1 MVSRWTA
8 AIVLAVSLAAMG
20 ALYGIDRPAVLPPAD
35 AQSAQAVTL
44 ADNSTLVEITS
55 QAELQRLVE
64 ASAARQS
71 ASRPSLPTITTGF
84 VQEGILESTMEPTS
98 MQHSAGSEH
107 YSTTNIQVAGVD
119 EPDYL
124 KNDGE
129 YLYVVSGDNV
139 LSVIDLWPADE
150 AHTVLRT
157 ALDVDG
163 HVNNIFLSGDRLVMF
178 YTGTEE
184 RRFIPEFGFVPVVSY
199 EPVTH
204 ALVVDIADREGPN
217 IINDYAMEGVFLE
230 ARMIGDHAYFVTSS
244 PLNYD
249 NPRLPALWDGDR
261 IMQTPRAF
269 YFDDETSVL
278 TDFITMV
285 SVDVREGEASSE
297 TFLMGAASTF
307 YVSPDNFYLAYQL
320 HNSHTAGPAYGDR
333 PQERFA
339 QTVLPLLPPDVRD
352 VIATM
357 VGGPLAADSDT
368 WRDVS
373 IILQMY
379 YASLT
384 SDELDSLFDSIR
396 ESQAIYDRSVPGV
409 PLTKTVIHRIAID
422 GLSLRYEAK
431 GAVPGNLHNQF
442 SMDEHGSKL
451 RVATTADYRN
461 MQGSAVRSNGVF
473 VMDTS
478 LDVVGYLEGV
488 APGESIFSA
497 RFMGERLY
505 LVTFRQIDP
514 FFVIDLSKDNPRVLG
529 ELKLPGFSDYLHP
542 YGDDYVIGVGRDTE
556 LRNGWVAPLGVKI
569 AVFDVRAVSSPV
581 VLDDHII
588 GKSTGTYSAA
598 QSDHRAFF
606 LDASRGLLVVPIASN
621 TDELDLPSSLQD
633 GWQPWDG
640 FYVFTLEGD
649 SLDLTGTVD
658 HSTGDDSLHQGFRTF
673 YINDVLYTVSGKYV
687 KMNDIDTLEDINS
700 LPLGKSGGFIQFL
713 E

>member
-1 MVSRWTA
+1 MVSGWA
-8 AIVLAVSLAAMG
+8 AAAVLTVSMAAVG
-20 ALYGIDRPAVLPPAD
+20 ALYGIDGPAVLPPAD
-35 AQSAQAVTL
+35 AQSAQAATL

-71 ASRPSLPTITTGF
+71 ASWQSPPSSAIGF
-84 VQEGILESTMEPTS
+84 GQDVILEENLELASRAE
-98 MQHSAGSEH
+98 SAGSAH

-139 LSVIDLWPADE
+139 LSVIDLWPPDE

-163 HVNNIFLSGDRLVMF
+163 RVNNMFLSGDRLVLF

-184 RRFIPEFGFVPVVSY
+184 RRFIPEFGFIPVVSY

-204 ALVVDIADREGPN
+204 ALVVDISDRERPN

-249 NPRLPALWDGDR
+249 NPRLPALWGGDR
-261 IMQTPRAF
+261 VMQTPRAF

-278 TDFITMV
+278 TDFITLV

-307 YVSPDNFYLAYQL
+307 YVSTDNFYLAYQL
-320 HNSHTAGPAYGDR
+320 HNSGPAGPAYGDR
-333 PQERFA
+333 LQERFA
-339 QTVLPLLPPDVRD
+339 QTVLPLLPPDVREI
-352 VIATM
+352 IATM
-357 VGGPLAADSDT
+357 VGGPSAADSDT

-373 IILQMY
+373 VILQMY

-396 ESQAIYDRSVPGV
+396 ERQAIYDRSVPGV

-431 GAVPGNLHNQF
+431 GEVPGNLHNQF

-451 RVATTADYRN
+451 RVATTTDYRN
-461 MQGSAVRSNGVF
+461 MQGSTVRSNGVF
-473 VMDTS
+473 VMDAS
-478 LDVVGYLEGV
+478 LDMVGYLEGV

-514 FFVIDLSKDNPRVLG
+514 FFVIDLAKDNPRVLG

-556 LRNGWVAPLGVKI
+556 LRNGWVAQLGVKV
-569 AVFDVRAVSSPV
+569 AVFDVRDVSSPV

-606 LDASRGLLVVPIASN
+606 LDVFRGLLVVPIASN
-621 TDELDLPSSLQD
+621 TDELGLPSSLQD

-649 SLDLTGTVD
+649 GLDLAGTVD
-658 HSTGDDSLHQGFRTF
+658 HSAGDDSRYQGFRTF

-687 KMNDIDTLEDINS
+687 KMNDIDTLEGINS

>member
-1 MVSRWTA
+1 MVSGWA
-8 AIVLAVSLAAMG
+8 AAAVLAVSLAAAG
-20 ALYGIDRPAVLPPAD
+20 AIPGMDGPAVLSPAD
-35 AQSAQAVTL
+35 AQSAQIPKL
-44 ADNSTLVEITS
+44 ADNSTLVEISS
-55 QAELQRLVE
+55 QAELQRIAE

-71 ASRPSLPTITTGF
+71 SIWPSSLFPTTGF
-84 VQEGILESTMEPTS
+84 GEGVILEENLEIATTAESVG
-98 MQHSAGSEH
+98 SAR
-107 YSTTNIQVAGVD
+107 YSTTNIQVADVD

-163 HVNNIFLSGDRLVMF
+163 HVSNMFLSGDRLVLF

-184 RRFIPEFGFVPVVSY
+184 RRFIPEFGFAPVVSY

-204 ALVVDIADREGPN
+204 ALVVDIADREMPD
-217 IINDYAMEGVFLE
+217 IINDYSMEGVFLD

-244 PLNYD
+244 PLDYD
-249 NPRLPALWDGDR
+249 NPRLPALWDGDGVR
-261 IMQTPRAF
+261 QTPRAF
-269 YFDDETSVL
+269 YFDDETSAL
-278 TDFITMV
+278 TDFITLV

-297 TFLMGAASTF
+297 TFLMGGASTF

-320 HNSHTAGPAYGDR
+320 RNSNPAGPAYGDR
-333 PQERFA
+333 LQERFA

-357 VGGPLAADSDT
+357 LGGPSAADSKT
-368 WRDVS
+368 WGDVS
-373 IILQMY
+373 VILQMY

-396 ESQAIYDRSVPGV
+396 ERQAVYDRSVPGV
-409 PLTKTVIHRIAID
+409 PLTKTAIHRIAID

-431 GAVPGNLHNQF
+431 GEVPGNLLNQF

-461 MQGSAVRSNGVF
+461 MQGSTVRSSGVF
-473 VMDTS
+473 VMDES
-478 LDVVGYLEGV
+478 LDTVGYLEGV

-514 FFVIDLSKDNPRVLG
+514 FFVIDLARDTPRVLG
-529 ELKLPGFSDYLHP
+529 DLKLPGFSDYLHP

-556 LRNGWVAPLGVKI
+556 LRNGWVAQLGVKI
-569 AVFDVRAVSSPV
+569 AVFDVRDVSSPV

-598 QSDHRAFF
+598 QSDHKAFF
-606 LDASRGLLVVPIASN
+606 FDASRGLMVVPIASN
-621 TDELDLPSSLQD
+621 TDELDLQPSLQD

-640 FYVFTLEGD
+640 FYVFSLEGD
-649 SLDLTGTVD
+649 GLDLAGTIE
-658 HSTGDDSLHQGFRTF
+658 HSAGDDKRHQGFRTF
-673 YINDVLYTVSGKYV
+673 YINDVLYTVSSKHV
-687 KMNDIDTLEDINS
+687 KMNDIDTLAGINS

>member
-1 MVSRWTA
+1 MVSGWIA
-8 AIVLAVSLAAMG
+8 AAVLAVSLAATG
-20 ALYGIDRPAVLPPAD
+20 AISGMDGPAVLPPAD
-35 AQSAQAVTL
+35 AQSVQAATL
-44 ADNSTLVEITS
+44 ADNSTLVEIAS
-55 QAELQRLVE
+55 QAELQRIVE
-64 ASAARQS
+64 ASAARWS
-71 ASRPSLPTITTGF
+71 TSWPSPPSIMAGF
-84 VQEGILESTMEPTS
+84 GQDVILEETMALASQAE
-98 MQHSAGSEH
+98 SAGSAQ

-129 YLYVVSGDNV
+129 YLYMVSEDNV

-163 HVNNIFLSGDRLVMF
+163 HVNNMFLSGDRLVLF

-184 RRFIPEFGFVPVVSY
+184 RRFIPEFGFAPVVSY

-204 ALVVDIADREGPN
+204 ALVVDIADRERPN
-217 IINDYAMEGVFLE
+217 IINDYAMEGVFLQ

-244 PLNYD
+244 PLDYD
-249 NPRLPALWDGDR
+249 NPRLPALWDGDSIR
-261 IMQTPRAF
+261 QTPRAF
-269 YFDDETSVL
+269 YFDDETSAL
-278 TDFITMV
+278 TDFITLV
-285 SVDVREGEASSE
+285 SVDVREDEASSE
-297 TFLMGAASTF
+297 TFLMGGASTF
-307 YVSPDNFYLAYQL
+307 YVSTDNFYLAYQL
-320 HNSHTAGPAYGDR
+320 RNSNPAGPAYGDR
-333 PQERFA
+333 LQERFA

-352 VIATM
+352 VIATLL
-357 VGGPLAADSDT
+357 GGSSAADSKT
-368 WRDVS
+368 WSDVS

-384 SDELDSLFDSIR
+384 SDELDSLFGSIR
-396 ESQAIYDRSVPGV
+396 ESQAMYDRSVPGV
-409 PLTKTVIHRIAID
+409 PITKTAIHRIAID

-431 GAVPGNLHNQF
+431 GEVPGNLLNQF
-442 SMDEHGSKL
+442 SMDEYGSKL

-461 MQGSAVRSNGVF
+461 MQGSTVRSSGVF
-473 VMDTS
+473 VMDAS
-478 LDVVGYLEGV
+478 LDTVGHLEGV

-514 FFVIDLSKDNPRVLG
+514 FFVIDLARDTPRVLG

-556 LRNGWVAPLGVKI
+556 LRNGWVVQLGVKI
-569 AVFDVRAVSSPV
+569 AVFDVRDVSSPV

-598 QSDHRAFF
+598 QSDHKAFF
-606 LDASRGLLVVPIASN
+606 LDASRGLMVVPIASN
-621 TDELDLPSSLQD
+621 TDELDLQSSLQD

-640 FYVFTLEGD
+640 FYVFSLEGD
-649 SLDLTGTVD
+649 GLDLAGTVE
-658 HSTGDDSLHQGFRTF
+658 HSAGDDKRHHGFRTF
-673 YINDVLYTVSGKYV
+673 YINDVLYTVSSKYV
-687 KMNDIDTLEDINS
+687 KMNDIDTLAGINS
-700 LPLGKSGGFIQFL
+700 LLLGKSGGFIQFL

>member
-1 MVSRWTA
+1 MVSRWTVA
-8 AIVLAVSLAAMG
+8 AVLAVSMAAAG
-20 ALYGIDRPAVLPPAD
+20 AIPGMDGPAVLPPAD
-35 AQSAQAVTL
+35 ARSEQAATL
-44 ADNSTLVEITS
+44 ADNSTLVEIES
-55 QAELQRLVE
+55 QAELQRLME
-64 ASAARQS
+64 ASAARQY
-71 ASRPSLPTITTGF
+71 ASWPSLPTATTGF
-84 VQEGILESTMEPTS
+84 GQDIALDEVMEIASPSESTG
-98 MQHSAGSEH
+98 SAH
-107 YSTTNIQVAGVD
+107 YSATNIQVAGVD

-150 AHTVLRT
+150 AHTVLRA

-163 HVNNIFLSGDRLVMF
+163 YVNNMFLSGDRLVLF
-178 YTGTEE
+178 YTSTEE
-184 RRFIPEFGFVPVVSY
+184 RRFIPEFGFAPVVSY

-204 ALVVDIADREGPN
+204 ALVVDIADRERPN
-217 IINDYAMEGVFLE
+217 IIDDYAMEGVFLE
-230 ARMIGDHAYFVTSS
+230 ARMIGDHAYFVTGS
-244 PLNYD
+244 PLSYD
-249 NPRLPALWDGDR
+249 NPRLPTLWDGDGVR
-261 IMQTPRAF
+261 QTPRAF

-278 TDFITMV
+278 TDFVTMV
-285 SVDVREGEASSE
+285 SVDVREGGASSE

-320 HNSHTAGPAYGDR
+320 HNPGPAGPAYDDR
-333 PQERFA
+333 LQERFV

-352 VIATM
+352 VIAVM
-357 VGGPLAADSDT
+357 VGGPTAADSDT

-373 IILQMY
+373 IILQAY
-379 YASLT
+379 YDSLT
-384 SDELDSLFDSIR
+384 SDELDSLFDSVR
-396 ESQAIYDRSVPGV
+396 ESQAIYDRGVPGV

-431 GAVPGNLHNQF
+431 GEVPGNLHNQF

-461 MQGSAVRSNGVF
+461 MQGSAARSNGVF
-473 VMDTS
+473 VMDAS

-505 LVTFRQIDP
+505 LVTFRQVDP
-514 FFVIDLSKDNPRVLG
+514 FFVLDLAGDSPRVLG

-556 LRNGWVAPLGVKI
+556 LRNGWVAQLGVKI
-569 AVFDVRAVSSPV
+569 AVFDVRDVSSPV

-588 GKSTGTYSAA
+588 GKSAGTYSAV
-598 QSDHRAFF
+598 QSDHKAFF
-606 LDASRGLLVVPIASN
+606 LDASRGLLVVPISSN
-621 TDELDLPSSLQD
+621 TDELDPPSSLQD
-633 GWQPWDG
+633 GWRPWDG
-640 FYVFTLEGD
+640 FYVFTLDGG
-649 SLDLTGTVD
+649 SLDLAGTVD
-658 HSTGDDSLHQGFRTF
+658 HSAGDDGWYQGPRTF

-687 KMNDIDTLEDINS
+687 KMNDIDTLEGINS
-700 LPLGKSGGFIQFL
+700 LPLGKSGGFIHFL

>member
-1 MVSRWTA
+1 MISRWTA
-8 AIVLAVSLAAMG
+8 VAILSVSMAAVG
-20 ALYGIDRPAVLPPAD
+20 ALYGMDGPAVLPPAD
-35 AQSAQAVTL
+35 AQSAQAATL
-44 ADNSTLVEITS
+44 ADNGTLVEIAS

-71 ASRPSLPTITTGF
+71 ASWTSPSSTVTGF
-84 VQEGILESTMEPTS
+84 GQDVILTEDIAPASRTE
-98 MQHSAGSEH
+98 SAGSAH

-139 LSVIDLWPADE
+139 LTVIDLWPADE

-163 HVNNIFLSGDRLVMF
+163 RVNNMFLSDDMLVMF

-204 ALVVDIADREGPN
+204 ALVVDISDRERPS

-285 SVDVREGEASSE
+285 SVDVRKGEASSE

-307 YVSPDNFYLAYQL
+307 YVSTDNFYLAYQMY
-320 HNSHTAGPAYGDR
+320 NSGPAGPAYGDR
-333 PQERFA
+333 LQERFA
-339 QTVLPLLPPDVRD
+339 QTVLPLLPQDVRD
-352 VIATM
+352 VIVTM
-357 VGGPLAADSDT
+357 VGGPSAADSDT

-384 SDELDSLFDSIR
+384 SDELDSLFASIR

-409 PLTKTVIHRIAID
+409 PLTKTIIHRIAID

-431 GAVPGNLHNQF
+431 GEVPGNLHNQF

-461 MQGSAVRSNGVF
+461 MQGSTVRSNGVF
-473 VMDTS
+473 VMDAS
-478 LDVVGYLEGV
+478 LDMVGHLEGV

-514 FFVIDLSKDNPRVLG
+514 FFVIDLARDDPKVLG

-556 LRNGWVAPLGVKI
+556 LRNGRVAQLGVKI
-569 AVFDVRAVSSPV
+569 AVFDVRDVSSPV
-581 VLDDHII
+581 VLDDHVI

-598 QSDHRAFF
+598 QSDHKAFF
-606 LDASRGLLVVPIASN
+606 LDASRGLLVVPITSN

-640 FYVFTLEGD
+640 FYVFSLEDD
-649 SLDLTGTVD
+649 SLDLAGTVD
-658 HSTGDDSLHQGFRTF
+658 HSAADDSRHQGFRTF

-687 KMNDIDTLEDINS
+687 KMSDIDTLEDINS